1 MSMNI
6 TIRENSGVTV
16 IDLSGRLTLGD
27 GPAIL
32 REDIRRLL
40 EEGKTRLLLNLAGVT
55 HLDSAGM
62 GLLVGAYAT
71 VSRSGGQLKLSN
83 LTSRVKDLL
92 IITKLCTVFETYDDE
107 ASAIASFAAAVR

>member
-6 TIRENSGVTV
+6 TIRENNGVTV

-92 IITKLCTVFETYDDE
+92 IITKLCTVFEIYDDE
-107 ASAIASFAAAVR
+107 ASAIASFAALAR